1 MKDIATIISFTMELP
16 YLFASLKTIHNW
28 HVKVEDHHIVGFL
41 GRLVFLQGDKTR
53 SDLTK

>member
-28 HVKVEDHHIVGFL
+28 HVKVQKDNIESTTILGSNLRLTLNLFL
-41 GRLVFLQGDKTR
+41 
-53 SDLTK
+53 